1 MSKKVAAE
9 LPSLG
14 DLKIDLNQAD
24 KEAAD
29 AGAGAPADSGTDD
42 LPDIPVEGEAA
53 QPQQTT
59 PAAETQPAPD
69 AGGDDLGLDLD
80 FGGADTATTPEKSES
95 KPSKE
100 KVEKVVD
107 DIDKVR
113 LETELATMRAN
124 LSRMQGENDLLHN
137 QLKQLKKDFDAHV
150 LFRIPKYQEIEL
162 PGSKFDPQYIVPHIG
177 NALDKLFIS
186 VFRDVPQYDFKAF
199 DVISKDNDGNIINA
213 LVKVCIH
220 FDETS
225 AYSFLKFDLELW
237 IIDGFLQIPTF
248 FVYEK
253 DIYTLNE
260 DGIRRIQMVANRVNQ
275 QDARNRNDLDSNS
288 WYNMDHG
295 RKNPMIPNQVE
306 LPMSVNQTRAW
317 PTHRPY

>member
-1 MSKKVAAE
+1 MSTRVAAE

-14 DLKIDLNQAD
+14 DLKIDLSQAD
-24 KEAAD
+24 KEATESGEGDQA
-29 AGAGAPADSGTDD
+29 AEAGTDD
-42 LPDIPVEGEAA
+42 LPDIPVEGEKA
-53 QPQQTT
+53 QPQPETESQ
-59 PAAETQPAPD
+59 PAAD

-80 FGGADTATTPEKSES
+80 FGGEDTAPEKKES

-107 DIDKVR
+107 DIDKAR

-124 LSRMQGENDLLHN
+124 LSRIQGENDLLHN
-137 QLKQLKKDFDAHV
+137 QLKQLKKDFDAYV

-220 FDETS
+220 FDEIS

-248 FVYEK
+248 FMYEK

-275 QDARNRNDLDSNS
+275 EDARNRNDLDSNS